1 MKIDK
6 DKLKEHF
13 INELPGTHHDFTSFT
28 GWKVIGSVN
37 VKDSISIEMLSTG
50 LVNIYVFQT
59 DSSAWPEEF
68 GIALIGRNYGA
79 DYMVL
84 VSPECPEIYF
94 MMPEEILD
102 KLEEVLV
109 PGYNVG
115 DVLTNEDLIKDLIIK
130 RIYPSRN
137 IDTGD
142 SSSKITWW
150 NGINSI
156 TTSPITYT
164 TSSLSSSASDPGS
177 ANYYT
182 TTF

>member
-6 DKLKEHF
+6 NKLKEHF

-28 GWKVIGSVN
+28 GWKVIGSVDI
-37 VKDSISIEMLSTG
+37 KDKNSFSTELLVSG
-50 LVNIYVFQT
+50 LVSVYVFQT

-94 MMPEEILD
+94 TMPEEILD
-102 KLEEVLV
+102 RLEEVLV
-109 PGYNVG
+109 PGYDIG
-115 DVLTNEDLIKDLIIK
+115 DVLTNEDFQDFLVKK
-130 RIYPSRN
+130 IYPHG

-142 SSSKITWW
+142 SSGGITWW
-150 NGINSI
+150 NNANSI

-164 TSSLSSSASDPGS
+164 TSSLSSTSDPGS

>member
-115 DVLTNEDLIKDLIIK
+115 DVLTNEDFQDFLVKK
-130 RIYPSRN
+130 IYPHG

-142 SSSKITWW
+142 SSGGITWW
-150 NGINSI
+150 NNANSI

-164 TSSLSSSASDPGS
+164 TSSLSSTSDPGS

>member
-6 DKLKEHF
+6 DKLKEYF

-84 VSPECPEIYF
+84 VSPECPETYF
-94 MMPEEILD
+94 TMPEEILD
-102 KLEEVLV
+102 RLEEVLV
-109 PGYNVG
+109 PGYDIG
-115 DVLTNEDLIKDLIIK
+115 DVLTNEDFQDFLNKK
-130 RIYPSRN
+130 IYSRG

-142 SSSKITWW
+142 SSGGITWW
-150 NGINSI
+150 NNANSI

>member
-6 DKLKEHF
+6 NKLKEHF

-28 GWKVIGSVN
+28 GWKVIGSVDI
-37 VKDSISIEMLSTG
+37 KDKNSFSTELLVSG
-50 LVNIYVFQT
+50 LVSVYVFQT

-94 MMPEEILD
+94 MIPEEILD

-109 PGYNVG
+109 PGYDIG
-115 DVLTNEDLIKDLIIK
+115 DVLTNEDFQDFLNKE
-130 RIYPSRN
+130 IYPHG

-142 SSSKITWW
+142 SSGGITWW
-150 NGINSI
+150 NNANSI

-164 TSSLSSSASDPGS
+164 TSSLSSTSDPGS

>member
-50 LVNIYVFQT
+50 LVNIYIFQT

-130 RIYPSRN
+130 RIYPHG

-150 NGINSI
+150 NDINSI